1 MLKLVKQ
8 HHLLVVA
15 VFQLVQRLANR
26 INLTLAQHFTNQLQ
40 LAAATFHFDPLGQ
53 LNGGAQVRIKRDFIQ
68 RVFPQIHQ
76 FRAQAFELLGVAFNF
91 TFTDPDNFI
100 VFVFDAL
107 KNGSLLDFRETLYI
121 MAFAMK
127 VISQVEAQRK
137 ILEEAVSTALE
148 LASGKSDGAEVAVS
162 KTTGISVSTRYG
174 EVENVEFN
182 SDGAL
187 GITVYHQNRKGSA
200 SSTDLS
206 PQAIA
211 RTVQAALDIARYTSP
226 DPCAGVADKELLAFD
241 APDLD
246 LFHPAE
252 VSPDEAIELAARAEQ
267 ASLQADK
274 RITNT
279 EGGSFNSHYGIKVFG
294 NSHGMLQGY
303 CSTRHSLSSCVIAEE
318 NGDMERDYA
327 YTIGRAMGDL
337 QTPEWVGADCARRT
351 LSRLSPRKLSTM
363 KAPVIFANEVATGL
377 FGHLVGAIAGGSV
390 YRKSTFLLDS
400 LGKQILP
407 EWLTIEEHPHLL
419 KGLASSPFDSE
430 GVRTERRD
438 IVKDGVLTQWLLTN
452 YSARK
457 LGLKSTGHAGGIHNW
472 RIAGQGLSFEQMLKE
487 MGTGLVVTELMG
499 QGVSGITGDYSR
511 GAAGFW
517 VENGEIQY
525 PVSEI
530 TIAGNLKEMWRNI
543 VTVGNDI
550 ETRSNIQCGSVLL
563 PEMKI
568 AGQ

>member
-1 MLKLVKQ
+1 M
-8 HHLLVVA
+8 
-15 VFQLVQRLANR
+15 
-26 INLTLAQHFTNQLQ
+26 
-40 LAAATFHFDPLGQ
+40 
-53 LNGGAQVRIKRDFIQ
+53 
-68 RVFPQIHQ
+68 
-76 FRAQAFELLGVAFNF
+76 
-91 TFTDPDNFI
+91 
-100 VFVFDAL
+100 AL
-107 KNGSLLDFRETLYI
+107 
-121 MAFAMK
+121 AMK
-127 VISQVEAQRK
+127 VITQVEAQRK
-137 ILEEAVSTALE
+137 TLEQAVSQALE
-148 LASGKSDGAEVAVS
+148 LAAGKADGAEVAVS

-206 PQAIA
+206 PDAIA

-252 VSPDEAIELAARAEQ
+252 VDADRAIELAARAEEL
-267 ASLQADK
+267 ALKADK

-294 NSHGMLQGY
+294 NSHGMLQSY
-303 CSTRHSLSSCVIAEE
+303 CSTRHSLSSCVIAEQD
-318 NGDMERDYA
+318 GDMERDYA
-327 YTIGRAMGDL
+327 YTIGRAIEDL
-337 QTPEWVGADCARRT
+337 RSPEWVGEECAQRV
-351 LSRLSPRKLSTM
+351 LSRLAPRKLSTM
-363 KAPVIFANEVATGL
+363 KAPVIFAREVATGL
-377 FGHLVGAIAGGSV
+377 FGHLVGAIAGGAV

-419 KGLASSPFDSE
+419 KGLASTPFDSE

-438 IVKDGVLTQWLLTN
+438 IVKDGVLQQWLLTN

-457 LGLKSTGHAGGIHNW
+457 LGLTSTGHAGGIHNW
-472 RIAGQGLSFEQMLKE
+472 RINGRGLGFDALLKE

-517 VENGEIQY
+517 VENGVIQY

-530 TIAGNLKEMWRNI
+530 TIAGNLKDMWRNI
-543 VTVGNDI
+543 VTIGDDI

>member
-1 MLKLVKQ
+1 
-8 HHLLVVA
+8 
-15 VFQLVQRLANR
+15 
-26 INLTLAQHFTNQLQ
+26 
-40 LAAATFHFDPLGQ
+40 
-53 LNGGAQVRIKRDFIQ
+53 
-68 RVFPQIHQ
+68 
-76 FRAQAFELLGVAFNF
+76 
-91 TFTDPDNFI
+91 
-100 VFVFDAL
+100 
-107 KNGSLLDFRETLYI
+107 

-127 VISQVEAQRK
+127 VITQVAEQRK
-137 ILEEAVSTALE
+137 ALETAVSTALE
-148 LASGKSDGAEVAVS
+148 LASAQSDGAEVSVS
-162 KTTGISVSTRYG
+162 KSTGISVSTRYG

-200 SSTDLS
+200 SSTDIS

-211 RTVQAALDIARYTSP
+211 RTVLAALDIARYTSA
-226 DPCAGVADKELLAFD
+226 DPCAGVAEKDLLAFN

-252 VSPDEAIELAARAEQ
+252 VSPDEAIALAARAEQ
-267 ASLQADK
+267 ASLEADK

-294 NSHGMLQGY
+294 NSHGMLQSY
-303 CSTRHSLSSCVIAEE
+303 CSTRHSLSSCVIAGH

-327 YTIGRAMGDL
+327 WTIGRALGDL
-337 QTPEWVGADCARRT
+337 QSPEWVGAECARRT
-351 LSRLSPRKLSTM
+351 LSRLAPRKLSTM
-363 KAPVIFANEVATGL
+363 KAPVIFASEVATGL
-377 FGHLVGAIAGGSV
+377 FGHLVGAIAGGAV

-400 LGKQILP
+400 LGQQILP

-419 KGLASSPFDSE
+419 KGLASTPFDSE
-430 GVRTERRD
+430 GVMTFRRD

-457 LGLKSTGHAGGIHNW
+457 LGLKSSGHAGGIHNW
-472 RIAGQGLSFEQMLKE
+472 RIKGRGLDFAQMLKE

-499 QGVSGITGDYSR
+499 QGVSGVTGDYSR
-511 GAAGFW
+511 GASGFW

-543 VTVGNDI
+543 VTVGDDI

>member
-1 MLKLVKQ
+1 
-8 HHLLVVA
+8 
-15 VFQLVQRLANR
+15 
-26 INLTLAQHFTNQLQ
+26 
-40 LAAATFHFDPLGQ
+40 
-53 LNGGAQVRIKRDFIQ
+53 
-68 RVFPQIHQ
+68 
-76 FRAQAFELLGVAFNF
+76 
-91 TFTDPDNFI
+91 
-100 VFVFDAL
+100 
-107 KNGSLLDFRETLYI
+107 
-121 MAFAMK
+121 MAIAMK
-127 VISQVEAQRK
+127 VNTQVAQQRQT
-137 ILEEAVSTALE
+137 LEQAVSLALE
-148 LASGKSDGAEVAVS
+148 LAAKHSDGAEVAVS
-162 KTTGISVSTRYG
+162 KTTGIGVSTRFG

-200 SSTDLS
+200 SSTDLNHD
-206 PQAIA
+206 AIT
-211 RTVQAALDIARYTSP
+211 RTVQAALDIARYTSQ

-246 LFHPAE
+246 LFHPIEIDAE
-252 VSPDEAIELAARAEQ
+252 RAIELAARAEN
-267 ASLQADK
+267 ASLNVDK

-279 EGGSFNSHYGIKVFG
+279 EGGSFNSHYSIKVFG
-294 NSHGMLQGY
+294 NSHGMLQSY

-318 NGDMERDYA
+318 NDDMERDYA
-327 YTIGRAMGDL
+327 YTIGRAIEDL
-337 QTPEWVGADCARRT
+337 KSPEWVGTECARRT

-363 KAPVIFANEVATGL
+363 KAPVIFASEVATGL
-377 FGHLVGAIAGGSV
+377 FGHLVGAISGGSV

-400 LGKQILP
+400 LGQQIFP
-407 EWLTIEEHPHLL
+407 DWLTIEEHPHLL
-419 KGLASSPFDSE
+419 KGLASTPFDSE

-438 IVKDGVLTQWLLTN
+438 IIKDGVLQQWLLTH

-472 RIAGQGLSFEQMLKE
+472 RIAGRGLDFDGMLKQ

-499 QGVSGITGDYSR
+499 QGVSGMTGDYSR

-530 TIAGNLKEMWRNI
+530 TIAGNLKDMWREI
-543 VTVGNDI
+543 VTIGNDV

-563 PEMKI
+563 SEMKI

>member
-1 MLKLVKQ
+1 M
-8 HHLLVVA
+8 A
-15 VFQLVQRLANR
+15 V
-26 INLTLAQHFTNQLQ
+26 
-40 LAAATFHFDPLGQ
+40 
-53 LNGGAQVRIKRDFIQ
+53 
-68 RVFPQIHQ
+68 
-76 FRAQAFELLGVAFNF
+76 
-91 TFTDPDNFI
+91 
-100 VFVFDAL
+100 
-107 KNGSLLDFRETLYI
+107 
-121 MAFAMK
+121 AMK
-127 VISQVEAQRK
+127 VNTQVAEQRK
-137 ILEEAVSTALE
+137 TLEQAVSQALE
-148 LASGKSDGAEVAVS
+148 LASAQSDGAEVAVS
-162 KTTGISVSTRYG
+162 KTTGIGVSTRYG

-200 SSTDLS
+200 STTDLS
-206 PQAIA
+206 PDAVA

-226 DPCAGVADKELLAFD
+226 DPYAGVAEKELLAFE

-246 LFHPAE
+246 LFHPVEMDA
-252 VSPDEAIELAARAEQ
+252 DRAIELAARAEN
-267 ASLQADK
+267 ASLNVDK

-294 NSHGMLQGY
+294 NSHGMLQSY
-303 CSTRHSLSSCVIAEE
+303 CSTRHSLSSCVIAEV
-318 NGDMERDYA
+318 NGEMERDYA
-327 YTIGRAMGDL
+327 YTIGRAIEDL
-337 QTPEWVGADCARRT
+337 ESPEWVGAECARRT

-363 KAPVIFANEVATGL
+363 KAPVIFAAEVATGL
-377 FGHLVGAIAGGSV
+377 FGHLVGAIAGGAV
-390 YRKSTFLLDS
+390 YRKSTFLLDH

-419 KGLASSPFDSE
+419 KGLASTPFDSE

-438 IVKDGVLTQWLLTN
+438 IIKDGVLQQWLLTN

-472 RIAGQGLSFEQMLKE
+472 RIEGRGLDFDDMLKE

-511 GAAGFW
+511 GASGFW

-530 TIAGNLKEMWRNI
+530 TIAGNLKDMWREM
-543 VTVGNDI
+543 VTVGSDI
-550 ETRSNIQCGSVLL
+550 EKRSNIQCGSVLL

>member
-1 MLKLVKQ
+1 MKL
-8 HHLLVVA
+8 L
-15 VFQLVQRLANR
+15 
-26 INLTLAQHFTNQLQ
+26 
-40 LAAATFHFDPLGQ
+40 
-53 LNGGAQVRIKRDFIQ
+53 
-68 RVFPQIHQ
+68 
-76 FRAQAFELLGVAFNF
+76 
-91 TFTDPDNFI
+91 
-100 VFVFDAL
+100 
-107 KNGSLLDFRETLYI
+107 
-121 MAFAMK
+121 
-127 VISQVEAQRK
+127 SQVAEQRK
-137 ILEEAVSTALE
+137 TLEQAIATALE
-148 LASGKSDGAEVAVS
+148 LAKASSDGAEVAVT

-206 PQAIA
+206 PDAIK

-226 DPCAGVADKELLAFD
+226 DPYAGVADRELLAFD

-252 VSPDEAIELAARAEQ
+252 IDADRAIELAARAEQ
-267 ASLQADK
+267 AALKADK

-279 EGGSFNSHYGIKVFG
+279 EGGSFNSHVGIKVFG

-303 CSTRHSLSSCVIAEE
+303 CSSRHSLSSSVIAEE

-327 YTIGRAMGDL
+327 YTIGRAIEDL
-337 QTPEWVGADCARRT
+337 KSPEFVGEECARRT

-363 KAPVIFANEVATGL
+363 KAPVMFAAEVATGL
-377 FGHLVGAIAGGSV
+377 FGHLVGAISGGSV

-400 LGKQILP
+400 LGQQILP

-419 KGLASSPFDSE
+419 KGLASTPFDSE
-430 GVRTERRD
+430 GIRTQRRD
-438 IVKDGVLTQWLLTN
+438 IIKDGVLQNWLLTS

-457 LGLKSTGHAGGIHNW
+457 LGLQSTGHAGGIHNW
-472 RIAGQGLSFEQMLKE
+472 RIAGQGHSFDAMLKQL
-487 MGTGLVVTELMG
+487 GTGLLVTELMG

-511 GAAGFW
+511 GASGFW
-517 VENGEIQY
+517 VENGVIQY

-530 TIAGNLKEMWRNI
+530 TIAGNLKDMWRNM
-543 VTVGNDI
+543 VSVGSDI